1 MPISGVLPLGKTR
14 GWFDNAGCNRPA
26 RGCFTSLTG
35 QQFPCCFLQSWQ
47 LELKEKHKF
56 SFPAKEN
63 GECCLC
69 PASPVSIWSC
79 VVACPKQAAM
89 HILGVRRPA
98 QSCHCSD
105 FIPLS
110 APFTLILGAVE
121 VPLAELSRLLSP
133 CVALLLLGSVLRV
146 SPCFQ

>member
-1 MPISGVLPLGKTR
+1 MLLS
-14 GWFDNAGCNRPA
+14 
-26 RGCFTSLTG
+26 SE
-35 QQFPCCFLQSWQ
+35 

-79 VVACPKQAAM
+79 VVSCPKQAAV
-89 HILGVRRPA
+89 HILDVRRPA

-110 APFTLILGAVE
+110 ALFALILGAVE

-133 CVALLLLGSVLRV
+133 CVTMLLLGSVLRV
-146 SPCFQ
+146 SPFFQ